1 MKNHNGGTP
10 INNCFPINT
19 PTSWAADHIVITG
32 IYGIGYVKSSS
43 LGGHFGSRFWTEEWE
58 YPDIGV
64 AICDCPSAGH
74 HMVFLDY
81 RECGPEGEPSVVF
94 IDQENGYKITWLA
107 KNFES
112 FIKGLVSEETFDQEC
127 DDYKIESVEISERFL
142 TRINNTKK
150 DSY

>member
-1 MKNHNGGTP
+1 
-10 INNCFPINT
+10 
-19 PTSWAADHIVITG
+19 
-32 IYGIGYVKSSS
+32 
-43 LGGHFGSRFWTEEWE
+43 
-58 YPDIGV
+58 
-64 AICDCPSAGH
+64 
-74 HMVFLDY
+74 MVFLDY

-94 IDQENGYKITWLA
+94 IDLENDYKITWLA